1 VAEIVLY
8 FEAMNAMNYNKT
20 YSRKSCKI
28 KKL

>member
-1 VAEIVLY
+1 VAESVY
-8 FEAMNAMNYNKT
+8 FEAMNYNKS